1 LGDRLGL
8 TEEEVADAYRRYGHL
23 VRLRCQRILRRDAAV
38 EDALQEVYLRLWRY
52 GESFRQAESRLGWLY
67 RVAERCAYD
76 QLAKRRG
83 AERSTAAAASGDEA
97 SERDARALE
106 DAQVVLQFLGELDD
120 RLRQVAVHHYLD
132 EMTQEQIASATGW
145 SRQTI
150 VKKLALLAD
159 EARRLRA
166 RLEGG

>member
-23 VRLRCQRILRRDAAV
+23 VRLRCKRILRHDAVV
-38 EDALQEVYLRLWRY
+38 EDTLQEVYLRLWRY
-52 GESFRQAESRLGWLY
+52 GETFRLTESKLGWLY
-67 RVAERCAYD
+67 RVTERCAYD

-83 AERSTAAAASGDEA
+83 AERSTAAAVSGDEA
-97 SERDARALE
+97 SERDARAIE
-106 DAQVVLQFLGELDD
+106 DAEVVMQFLGELDD
-120 RLRQVAVHHYLD
+120 RLRQVAVHHYID

-150 VKKLALLAD
+150 VKKLAVLAD